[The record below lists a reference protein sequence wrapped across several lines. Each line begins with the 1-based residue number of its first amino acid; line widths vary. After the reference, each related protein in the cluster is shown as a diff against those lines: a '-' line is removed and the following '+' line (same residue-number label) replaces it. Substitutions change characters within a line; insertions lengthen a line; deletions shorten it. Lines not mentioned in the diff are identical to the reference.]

1 MDTDNERG
9 PIINRLFEAMDKSG
23 VEDDTERR
31 RLIKQITGV
40 SKQNLLHWF
49 NGTTTTPGVDHL
61 AKLSEYFSIDL
72 NWLITGASQ
81 PSSKKSYNGGKAG
94 LSVDPNMIDRIT
106 EGMTHSGIS
115 AIDVRASLLKHCN
128 DLWGI
133 TYETIEKWLR
143 KELEPSTQQIGMLC
157 EYYGIAQRYV
167 ALGKGPVMALD
178 YIRAVDNKN
187 NKEGNE
193 VINLQDVALL
203 GNV

>member
-1 MDTDNERG
+1 MDSQRG

-72 NWLITGASQ
+72 NWLITGDSRTA
-81 PSSKKSYNGGKAG
+81 KLKNYNGKKQADE
-94 LSVDPNMIDRIT
+94 SVDPNMIDRLT
-106 EGMTHSGIS
+106 EAMTHCGIAS
-115 AIDVRASLLKHCN
+115 IDVRASLLKNAN

-133 TYETIEKWLR
+133 SYDTVEKWLR
-143 KELEPSTQQIGMLC
+143 KELEPSTQQIAMLC
-157 EYYGIAQRYV
+157 EYYGIAIRYV
-167 ALGKGPVMALD
+167 SIGKGPVMALD
-178 YIRAVDNKN
+178 YIRAVEEKN
-187 NKEGNE
+187 TADQ

>member
-1 MDTDNERG
+1 MDSERG

-31 RLIKQITGV
+31 RLIKEITGV

-72 NWLITGASQ
+72 NWLITGDSRTA
-81 PSSKKSYNGGKAG
+81 KLKNYNGKKQADE
-94 LSVDPNMIDRIT
+94 SVDPNMIDRLT
-106 EGMTHSGIS
+106 EAMTHCGIPS
-115 AIDVRASLLKHCN
+115 IDVRASLLKNAN

-133 TYETIEKWLR
+133 SYDTIEKWLR
-143 KELEPSTQQIGMLC
+143 KELEPSTQQIAMLC
-157 EYYGIAQRYV
+157 EYYGIALRYV
-167 ALGKGPVMALD
+167 SIGKGPVMALD
-178 YIRAVDNKN
+178 YIRAVEEKN
-187 NKEGNE
+187 TADQ
-193 VINLQDVALL
+193 VISLQDVALL